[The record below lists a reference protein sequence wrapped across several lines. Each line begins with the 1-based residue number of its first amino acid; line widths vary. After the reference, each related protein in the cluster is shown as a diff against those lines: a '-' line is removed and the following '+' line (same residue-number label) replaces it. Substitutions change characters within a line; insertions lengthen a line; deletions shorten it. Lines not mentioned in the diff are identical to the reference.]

1 MSCKEECS
9 AGPDMGGDGL
19 QPLGIKLCGDVETT
33 GLGLH
38 LPQNG

>member
-1 MSCKEECS
+1 
-9 AGPDMGGDGL
+9 MGRDGFK
-19 QPLGIKLCGDVETT
+19 PLGMKLCGDVKAT